1 MNLRPRIVVLL
12 ACAGLGFPLFAC
24 GNDREAAPPP
34 DGMTVAVAFYPI
46 EEIVRNVGG
55 EYVEVVA
62 LTPPGGAP
70 HDLELTAKRAET
82 LEKAR
87 VVFYLGKGFQPAIEK
102 AVAGLPEGVVKVDL
116 LGAVDLLPVIPKLE
130 GTSGEVDGE
139 ELADGRDP
147 HVWLDPKNMV
157 VLTEEVAETLA
168 VVDPD
173 HRDDYLRGSEGY
185 RAKLTALDG
194 KFGTT
199 LANCASR
206 SIVTSHRAFEYL
218 ARRYGLKQI
227 AIAGIS
233 PDEEPDPRSL
243 EAVAAAARADG
254 VTVIFFEEQVSPKL
268 SQTVA
273 AEIGATTDTLD
284 PVETV
289 TAEDLERGRTYLSV
303 QEANLAA
310 LARALRCS

>member
-1 MNLRPRIVVLL
+1 MNLRSRTFVLL
-12 ACAGLGFPLFAC
+12 ASAGLGFPLFAC
-24 GNDREAAPPP
+24 GDDSGASPSSGRLS
-34 DGMTVAVAFYPI
+34 VVVAFYPL
-46 EEIVRNVGG
+46 EEIVRSVGG
-55 EYVEVVA
+55 EHVEIVD

-70 HDLELTAKRAET
+70 HDLELTAQRAEA
-82 LEKAR
+82 LQDAK
-87 VVFYLGKGFQPAIEK
+87 VVFYIGKGFQPTVEK
-102 AVAGLPEGVVKVDL
+102 ALAGLPERVVKVDL
-116 LGAVDLLPVIPKLE
+116 LGAVDLLPVTPALE

-139 ELADGRDP
+139 ELTDGQDP
-147 HVWLDPKNMV
+147 HVWLDPRHMAA
-157 VLTEEVAETLA
+157 LTAEVAETLA
-168 VVDPD
+168 IVDPD
-173 HRDDYLRGSEGY
+173 DRDDYTRGSDVY
-185 RAKLTALDG
+185 RAKLTALDQ
-194 KFGTT
+194 KFAAT

-218 ARRYGLKQI
+218 AHRYGLKQI
-227 AIAGIS
+227 PIAGIS

-243 EAVAAAARADG
+243 EAVADAARADG
-254 VTVIFFEEQVSPKL
+254 VKVIFFEEQVSPKL

-289 TAEDLERGRTYLSV
+289 TSDDLERGTTYLSV